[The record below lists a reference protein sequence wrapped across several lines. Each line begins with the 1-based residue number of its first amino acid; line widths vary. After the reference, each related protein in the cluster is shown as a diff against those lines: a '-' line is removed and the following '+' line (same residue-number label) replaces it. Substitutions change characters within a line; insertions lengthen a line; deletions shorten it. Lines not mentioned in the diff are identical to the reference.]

1 MTAASSQRPPR
12 PPLIRHSITELGR
25 VFLEMGG
32 SVLLQPLSRLLP
44 RGDGH
49 SVVVLPG
56 FMASDSSTAGFRRFL
71 TQRGYH
77 ALPWGL
83 GRHGAGE
90 RARSLEA
97 SLAARTETEERVAAM
112 VEEEYLRSGRKMT
125 LIGWSL
131 GGLVAV
137 ALAHRYPQW
146 LRQVITLGTP
156 YGDPRGTALY
166 RVMSGRNAAPVD
178 EAGIA
183 RWVSHAYR
191 VTLQVPVLALYSK
204 TDGIV
209 GSDIALCQGDARWV
223 RNVAIPASHIGF
235 PFNPLVRA
243 AIAREL
249 AASPG

>member
-1 MTAASSQRPPR
+1 MTAASSQLPPR
-12 PPLIRHSITELGR
+12 PPLIRHSVSELGR

-56 FMASDSSTAGFRRFL
+56 FMASDSSTAGLRRFL

-112 VEEEYLRSGRKMT
+112 VEEEYLRSGRKVT

-146 LRQVITLGTP
+146 LRQVVTLGTP

-166 RVMSGRNAAPVD
+166 RVMSGRNAGPVD
-178 EAGIA
+178 EEGIV
-183 RWVSHAYR
+183 RWVHHAYR
-191 VTLQVPVLALYSK
+191 GTLQVPVLALYSK

>member
-1 MTAASSQRPPR
+1 MTASSQLPPR
-12 PPLIRHSITELGR
+12 PPLLRHSVSELGR

-32 SVLLQPLSRLLP
+32 SALLQPLSGLLP

-49 SVVVLPG
+49 SVIVLPG
-56 FMASDSSTAGFRRFL
+56 FMASDSSTAGLRRFL
-71 TQRGYH
+71 AQRGYR

-112 VEEEYLRSGRKMT
+112 VEEEYRRSGRKVT

-137 ALAHRYPQW
+137 ALAHRHPQW

-178 EAGIA
+178 EEGIA
-183 RWVSHAYR
+183 RWVGHAYR
-191 VTLQVPVLALYSK
+191 GKLQVPVLALYSK

-209 GSDIALCQGDARWV
+209 GSDIALCEGDARWV

-249 AASPG
+249 AASIG

>member
-1 MTAASSQRPPR
+1 MTASSQLPPR
-12 PPLIRHSITELGR
+12 PPPIRHSVTELGR
-25 VFLEMGG
+25 VFLEMGS
-32 SVLLQPLSRLLP
+32 SVLLQPLSRLLS

-56 FMASDSSTAGFRRFL
+56 FEASDSSTAGLRRFL
-71 TQRGYH
+71 NQRGYH

-97 SLAARTETEERVAAM
+97 SLAARTETEARVAATI
-112 VEEEYLRSGRKMT
+112 EEEYLRSGRKVT

-156 YGDPRGTALY
+156 
-166 RVMSGRNAAPVD
+166 
-178 EAGIA
+178 
-183 RWVSHAYR
+183 
-191 VTLQVPVLALYSK
+191 
-204 TDGIV
+204 
-209 GSDIALCQGDARWV
+209 
-223 RNVAIPASHIGF
+223 
-235 PFNPLVRA
+235 
-243 AIAREL
+243 
-249 AASPG
+249 